1 MLGGTS
7 NENGEKTTIGL
18 ISKKFKQVCTC
29 STLFLYISLAM
40 FCTTTM
46 WNFQKLPGYTCFG
59 GNVVRVLV
67 HSFFHCRSVSSWWP
81 PAFLIFSPPLPNF
94 MLFFQQKCLPC
105 FFYLALALFLVELRW
120 PVALLSLFLCLSF
133 SLSSKSV
140 DMTINLT
147 LIL

>member
-1 MLGGTS
+1 MLGGAS

-18 ISKKFKQVCTC
+18 ISKNSSKFARVAH
-29 STLFLYISLAM
+29 S
-40 FCTTTM
+40 FCTFLWPCFARLQCETSR
-46 WNFQKLPGYTCFG
+46 NFLFT
-59 GNVVRVLV
+59 RVLEEMWYV
-67 HSFFHCRSVSSWWP
+67 FLFTLFFHCRSVSPWWP

-94 MLFFQQKCLPC
+94 MLFFQQKCFPC